1 MISNGTLTST
11 IQDLQ
16 FDGAD
21 VWLFMGVI
29 LLVVAM
35 IFKKGIEIQSGSG
48 QRRKE
53 N

>member
-1 MISNGTLTST
+1 MISNGTLTSS

-35 IFKKGIEIQSGSG
+35 IFKKGIEMQSDNDS
-48 QRRKE
+48 KI
-53 N
+53 